1 MNRWKA
7 RMAAV
12 LTAGVMMLA
21 VSAPAMAHTVSTG
34 SGGNM
39 AMAGD
44 GMASAMSGDR
54 MVMAGNGM
62 AGMMSGDRMMMVGD
76 GTMPMMGGAMMPSMM
91 AAHQMMAAGSP
102 AQ

>member
-1 MNRWKA
+1 V
-7 RMAAV
+7 AAA

-21 VSAPAMAHTVSTG
+21 VSAPAMAHTVTTG
-34 SGGNM
+34 SGDNI

-62 AGMMSGDRMMMVGD
+62 AGMMSGDQMMVGD
-76 GTMPMMGGAMMPSMM
+76 GAMPMMMGGAMMPSMM
-91 AAHQMMAAGSP
+91 DERMMAAHQQMMAAGSP